1 MTDHKKLLSIVTPAY
16 NEAENVDEFYSRV
29 LDSTKDLNLDVEI
42 IYINDGSRDT
52 TIDVIRN
59 QRDNDDRITI
69 IDLSRNFGKEIAL
82 TAGLD
87 YSSGD
92 AAIVIDTDLQ
102 DPPELI
108 PKLVECWLSGYDVV
122 NAKRIGRRGES
133 LLKKVT
139 SYIYYRLLFHIS
151 AISIPADTG
160 DFRLLDR
167 KALDALSKLR
177 EQHRYMKGMFFWVGF
192 RQKEIEYEREARF
205 KGKTKWNFFS
215 LLNLAFDG
223 LTSFSILPL
232 RLASII
238 GFLAAFT
245 GFLYGS
251 VIVFKTLFF
260 HEPVAG
266 FTSLVVLIT
275 FFGGI
280 QLLSIGIIGEYI
292 GRIFNETKNRPLYIV
307 KDIKHSVF
315 LKKSGVIDPNS
326 QKCV

>member
-1 MTDHKKLLSIVTPAY
+1 MSENKKLLSIVAPAY
-16 NEAENVDEFYSRV
+16 NEAENIDEFYSRI
-29 LDSTKDLNLDVEI
+29 LESTKDLNLDIEI
-42 IYINDGSRDT
+42 IYVNDGSLDK
-52 TIDVIRN
+52 TIDVIYKQKEN
-59 QRDNDDRITI
+59 NDHITA

-92 AAIVIDTDLQ
+92 AVVVIDTDLQ

-108 PKLVECWLSGYDVV
+108 PKLVENWNDGYDVV
-122 NAKRIGRRGES
+122 NAKRIKRKGES
-133 LLKKVT
+133 SLKKIT
-139 SYIYYRLLFHIS
+139 SYIYYRVLFRLS
-151 AISIPADTG
+151 DISIPKDIG

-167 KALDALSKLR
+167 KALDALLKLR
-177 EQHRYMKGMFFWVGF
+177 EKHRYMKGLFVWVGF
-192 RQKEIEYEREARF
+192 KQKEIEYEREARF
-205 KGKTKWNFFS
+205 KGKTKLNLLS
-215 LLNLAFDG
+215 LFNLAFDG
-223 LTSFSILPL
+223 LTSFSIMPL

-238 GFLAAFT
+238 GFLSAVT
-245 GFLYGS
+245 GFLYGAII
-251 VIVFKTLFF
+251 VIKTIFF

-307 KDIKHSVF
+307 KNIRHSIF
-315 LKKSGVIDPNS
+315 LNKP
-326 QKCV
+326 

>member
-1 MTDHKKLLSIVTPAY
+1 MSKNKKLLSIVAPAY
-16 NEAENVDEFYSRV
+16 NEAENIDEFYSRI
-29 LDSTKDLNLDVEI
+29 LESTKDLNLDIEI
-42 IYINDGSRDT
+42 IYVNDGSLDK
-52 TIDVIRN
+52 TIDVIYKQKEN
-59 QRDNDDRITI
+59 NDHITA

-92 AAIVIDTDLQ
+92 AVVVIDTDLQ

-108 PKLVECWLSGYDVV
+108 PKLVENWNDGYDVV
-122 NAKRIGRRGES
+122 NAKRIKREGES
-133 LLKKVT
+133 SLKKIT
-139 SYIYYRLLFHIS
+139 SYIYYRVLFRLS
-151 AISIPADTG
+151 DISIPKDIG

-167 KALDALSKLR
+167 KALDALLKLR
-177 EQHRYMKGMFFWVGF
+177 EKHRYMKGLFVWVGF
-192 RQKEIEYEREARF
+192 KQKEIEYEREARF
-205 KGKTKWNFFS
+205 KGKTKLNLLS
-215 LLNLAFDG
+215 LFNLAFDG
-223 LTSFSILPL
+223 LTSFSIMPL

-238 GFLAAFT
+238 GFLSAVT
-245 GFLYGS
+245 GFLYGAII
-251 VIVFKTLFF
+251 VIKTIFF

-307 KDIKHSVF
+307 KNIKHSIF
-315 LKKSGVIDPNS
+315 LNKP
-326 QKCV
+326 

>member
-1 MTDHKKLLSIVTPAY
+1 MSENKKLLSIVAPAY
-16 NEAENVDEFYSRV
+16 NEAENIDEFYSRI
-29 LDSTKDLNLDVEI
+29 LESTKDLNLDIEI
-42 IYINDGSRDT
+42 IYVNDGSLDK
-52 TIDVIRN
+52 TIDVIYKQKEN
-59 QRDNDDRITI
+59 NDHITA

-92 AAIVIDTDLQ
+92 AVVVIDTDLQ

-108 PKLVECWLSGYDVV
+108 PKLVENWNDGYDVV
-122 NAKRIGRRGES
+122 NAKRIKREGES
-133 LLKKVT
+133 SLKKIT
-139 SYIYYRLLFHIS
+139 SYIYYRVLFRLS
-151 AISIPADTG
+151 DISIPKDIG

-167 KALDALSKLR
+167 KALDALLKLR
-177 EQHRYMKGMFFWVGF
+177 EKHRYMKGLFVWVGF
-192 RQKEIEYEREARF
+192 KQKEIEYEREARF
-205 KGKTKWNFFS
+205 KGKTKLNLLS
-215 LLNLAFDG
+215 LFNLAFDG
-223 LTSFSILPL
+223 LTSFSIMPL

-238 GFLAAFT
+238 GFLSAVT
-245 GFLYGS
+245 GFLYGAII
-251 VIVFKTLFF
+251 VIKTIFF

-307 KDIKHSVF
+307 KNIKRSIF
-315 LKKSGVIDPNS
+315 LNKP
-326 QKCV
+326 